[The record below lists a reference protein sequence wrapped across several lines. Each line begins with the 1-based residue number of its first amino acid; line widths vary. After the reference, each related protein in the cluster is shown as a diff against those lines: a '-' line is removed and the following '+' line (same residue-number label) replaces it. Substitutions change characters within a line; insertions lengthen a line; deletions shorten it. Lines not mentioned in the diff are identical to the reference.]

1 MIKVFMLVGIA
12 AVLNNLPINAQRW
25 PTYYPTYEPT
35 FEETE
40 NDAQGDSGPGFPT
53 YAPTPKQTT
62 ADLTTTDAPTKGDNG
77 PDTLAPSAAVEMIT
91 PTKSPE
97 IALTTTTPT
106 TTAELSCPDSLSNT
120 IEIDSISTLSY
131 AIVPSNP
138 AGSNNGIFCGKLS
151 SDNIGWIGLGISPDG
166 LMSGSTAIIAL
177 PDDNSVL
184 KYSLGTERSV
194 NPMSEEQQT
203 LRDTSILQLYG
214 RTIMT
219 FTKLL
224 VEEDELPI
232 LTDGSVNFFIHA
244 RGLSNA
250 LGYHGPSDRLSFQM
264 DFGGVDVDADV
275 TSMPPSANNE
285 TASPTLSPS
294 TLAPIQASKPWN
306 DRPVITPA
314 PTSISSNGTMS
325 PTVASNN
332 LTETESPTP
341 LLGSDNETI
350 VPIYVLPGEST
361 TSSTNYSVSAL
372 EEFTSWHTF
381 AESLV
386 KQGVTSMKSNES
398 RNFFG
403 ETRRNSEKL
412 WRFSK
417 VFHATSRRKIQQ
429 GVSTPG
435 SHGFV
440 EV

>member
-1 MIKVFMLVGIA
+1 MTFTKLLVEEDE
-12 AVLNNLPINAQRW
+12 LPILTDGSVNFFIHARGFSN
-25 PTYYPTYEPT
+25 TLGYH
-35 FEETE
+35 
-40 NDAQGDSGPGFPT
+40 GPSNRLSFQMDFTG
-53 YAPTPKQTT
+53 A
-62 ADLTTTDAPTKGDNG
+62 DNG
-77 PDTLAPSAAVEMIT
+77 PDTLAPTPGEPSDVETIT

-97 IALTTTTPT
+97 IALATTPPT
-106 TTAELSCPDSLSNT
+106 ITAEELSCPDSLSNT
-120 IEIDSISTLSY
+120 IDIDSISTLSY

-138 AGSNNGIFCGKLS
+138 PESNNGIFCGKLS
-151 SDNIGWIGLGISPDG
+151 SDNIGWIGLGISTDG

-184 KYSLGTERSV
+184 KYSLGNERSV

-244 RGLSNA
+244 RGFSNT
-250 LGYHGPSDRLSFQM
+250 LGYHGPSNRLSFQM
-264 DFGGVDVDADV
+264 DFGGVDIDADV
-275 TSMPPSANNE
+275 TSMPV

-306 DRPVITPA
+306 DRPIITPA

-350 VPIYVLPGEST
+350 LPIYVLPGESST
-361 TSSTNYSVSAL
+361 LSTNYSVSAL
-372 EEFTSWHTF
+372 EEFTS
-381 AESLV
+381 ENGSSSLV
-386 KQGVTSMKSNES
+386 SIRG
-398 RNFFG
+398 
-403 ETRRNSEKL
+403 
-412 WRFSK
+412 
-417 VFHATSRRKIQQ
+417 
-429 GVSTPG
+429 
-435 SHGFV
+435 GFV
-440 EV
+440 LSLILSWGFIW

>member
-25 PTYYPTYEPT
+25 PTYYPTYAPT

-40 NDAQGDSGPGFPT
+40 NDIQGGSGPGFPT

-62 ADLTTTDAPTKGDNG
+62 ADLTTTDAPAKGDNG

-97 IALTTTTPT
+97 IALATTTPT
-106 TTAELSCPDSLSNT
+106 ITAELSCPDSLPNT

-138 AGSNNGIFCGKLS
+138 PESNNGIFCGKLS

-184 KYSLGTERSV
+184 KYSLGNERSV

-244 RGLSNA
+244 RGFSNT
-250 LGYHGPSDRLSFQM
+250 LGYHGPSNRLSFQM
-264 DFGGVDVDADV
+264 DFGGVDIDADV
-275 TSMPPSANNE
+275 TSMPV

-306 DRPVITPA
+306 DRPVITLA
-314 PTSISSNGTMS
+314 PTSISSKGTLS

-332 LTETESPTP
+332 STGTDSPTP
-341 LLGSDNETI
+341 LSGSGDEI
-350 VPIYVLPGEST
+350 ILPIYVLPGESS

-372 EEFTSWHTF
+372 EGFTSENG
-381 AESLV
+381 ASSLV
-386 KQGVTSMKSNES
+386 SIRG
-398 RNFFG
+398 
-403 ETRRNSEKL
+403 
-412 WRFSK
+412 
-417 VFHATSRRKIQQ
+417 
-429 GVSTPG
+429 
-435 SHGFV
+435 GFV
-440 EV
+440 LSLILSWSFIW